1 MESDGAFSDGAL
13 AVFHF
18 SHGFIVGALFQMK
31 TPPTSFEKVELIQAP
46 NRLSLT
52 F

>member
-1 MESDGAFSDGAL
+1 MESDGVFSDGTL

-31 TPPTSFEKVELIQAP
+31 TLPPALREWS
-46 NRLSLT
+46 
-52 F
+52 